1 MAIIGAK
8 GYTLTYPGADG
19 PALNGVS
26 FEIERGE
33 KVGIIGPM
41 GAGKTT
47 LCMSIAGFV
56 PRILGGQARGELT
69 VAPGGRGGDR
79 SGEQAYPVG
88 MVFDYAGQ
96 LTQLKVLDEITTP
109 LQNRGVSESEAEGLA
124 RRLLTAVGLGDRAVE
139 RKWVWDLSGGE
150 QQRLAI
156 AATLALDPEIL
167 IFDDAMS
174 MLDARARQEV
184 RRIIDDLAGT
194 KTLLIVEQDAD
205 LIQIVDR
212 ILVLVDGEL
221 VAQGT
226 PGDILRDSD
235 LLVRADLQPPLSVRI
250 AQALGL
256 PEAPLTP
263 EQFEHVIG
271 QVGARAVGERT
282 VAAPTGEVLVR
293 VDGVTFQYS
302 EGTTALADVNLQL
315 RAGEVH
321 AVIGGS
327 GAGKTTLAKHLT
339 GLLRP
344 TRGRV
349 VVCGVETRQRR
360 VADLALVVGTV
371 LQNPDEQIS
380 EATVREEIGFPLRHR
395 QYERTGLFSTR
406 QRYGDSHVSGRVS
419 QVCELVGFDPGLLER
434 DPILLPRGQR
444 KLLTIA
450 QALVVDPQVL
460 VFDEPTISL
469 GAAARRRLIRL
480 VAHLRELGKAV
491 LMVENNIDFIAE
503 VADSVTVLEQ
513 GRVVLQGPLREVF
526 APANW
531 GRLSGLY
538 IPPPSAAQLARRLGL
553 NALTCEALVAQ
564 LTPEGKEV

>member
-1 MAIIGAK
+1 
-8 GYTLTYPGADG
+8 
-19 PALNGVS
+19 V
-26 FEIERGE
+26 
-33 KVGIIGPM
+33 
-41 GAGKTT
+41 
-47 LCMSIAGFV
+47 
-56 PRILGGQARGELT
+56 
-69 VAPGGRGGDR
+69 
-79 SGEQAYPVG
+79 
-88 MVFDYAGQ
+88 
-96 LTQLKVLDEITTP
+96 
-109 LQNRGVSESEAEGLA
+109 QNRGVSEEEAEEQA
-124 RRLLTAVGLGDRAVE
+124 RRLLAGVGLSDRALE
-139 RKWVWDLSGGE
+139 RKWVWELSDGE

-156 AATLALDPEIL
+156 AATLGLDPQIL
-167 IFDDAMS
+167 IFDEAMN

-184 RRIIDDLAGT
+184 RRIVDGLAGT

-205 LIQIVDR
+205 LMRIVDR

-235 LLVRADLQPPLSVRI
+235 LLTRADLEPPVSVRV

-271 QVGARAVGERT
+271 QVEARDVGERT
-282 VAAPTGEVLVR
+282 VAAPPGEFLVR
-293 VDGVTFQYS
+293 VEGLTFRYAD
-302 EGTTALADVNLQL
+302 GTTALTDVNLQL

-344 TRGRV
+344 TSGRV
-349 VVCGVETRQRR
+349 VVCGDETRQRS
-360 VADLALVVGTV
+360 VTDLALMVGTV

-380 EATVREEIGFPLRHR
+380 EATVREEIGFPLRRR
-395 QYERTGLFSTR
+395 QYERRGLFSTR
-406 QRYGDSHVSGRVS
+406 QRYDDSHIADRVS
-419 QVCELVGFDPGLLER
+419 QVCELAGFDPDLLER

-444 KLLTIA
+444 KLVTIA
-450 QALVVDPQVL
+450 QALVVDPRVL
-460 VFDEPTISL
+460 VFDEPTVSL

-513 GRVVLQGPLREVF
+513 GRVALQGPLHELF

-531 GRLSGLY
+531 GRLSELY
-538 IPPPSAAQLARRLGL
+538 IPPPRAAQLAKRLGL
-553 NALTCEALVAQ
+553 NALTCEGLVAQ